1 MQSISGN
8 TALRDKTL
16 VNLSKDVADLKE
28 SLQFIKH
35 EAEQKFSKINE
46 KISTL
51 EGNLLRIKNEIE
63 AIQTTEP
70 RWAIEIDNILVDI
83 EDSSRSQNLRIME

>member
-1 MQSISGN
+1 MQSISGK
-8 TALRDKTL
+8 TALRDKRL
-16 VNLSKDVADLKE
+16 VNLSKDIADLKE

-51 EGNLLRIKNEIE
+51 EGNLLRLKNEIE

-70 RWAIEIDNILVDI
+70 RWAIEIDNIEDI

>member
-8 TALRDKTL
+8 TALRDKRL
-16 VNLSKDVADLKE
+16 VNLSKDIADLTE

-51 EGNLLRIKNEIE
+51 EGNLLRLKNEIE

-83 EDSSRSQNLRIME
+83 EHSSRSQNLRIME

>member
-8 TALRDKTL
+8 TALRDKIL